1 MQRIRGSTRTAGT
14 CLLVYSYTVSP
25 SVRPSGSHHP
35 HRDTVVHPCIF
46 IVPPSTSY
54 SSRAAAG
61 QGYSLVTA
69 AGGRAEKG
77 GKGEKSERV
86 REYVTTHAI
95 GLLHAHGPWPA
106 RLLPACLWSHHLDGA
121 GRIHKIEAHARARRP
136 LAPANLRLLLLLD
149 DGSASISIWPRQSS
163 TPLFELAS
171 GSNSRLGRKFV

>member
-14 CLLVYSYTVSP
+14 YYLLLYSYT
-25 SVRPSGSHHP
+25 VRPSGSHHP
-35 HRDTVVHPCIF
+35 HRDTIVHPCIF
-46 IVPPSTSY
+46 IVPPSTS
-54 SSRAAAG
+54 
-61 QGYSLVTA
+61 YSLVTA